1 MASRFRIIRC
11 FFPTTQS
18 ARIVGFAVAAI
29 LAGSVAAHAQ
39 VAPASSDSPSTP
51 AAAQPA
57 QTVPPVTLSNV
68 PAAKTRKQDKV
79 IESKD
84 TKKENKKVSKDNPLQ
99 GVDASLPDK
108 VLYDKALDAVKH
120 GRYDVARLDLQT
132 LLNTYSESQYQMRA
146 KLAIADSWFKEGGT
160 AALTQAEQEYKD
172 FITFF
177 PNAPEAA
184 EAQMRVGDIYFKQM
198 DKPDRDYAKA
208 VSAEHEY
215 RLFLQQ
221 FPESVLVPQVTQRL
235 RDVQEVMATR
245 EASVGDFYASHQ
257 NFAATIGRYQTVV
270 DTYPLYSHLD
280 QVLIGLGDAY
290 EAQAHFVR
298 GLNLPEGGK
307 ARLEKVFD
315 DQAAAAYRKVVLEH
329 SAAPHAEDA
338 KDRLAAMCQSVPTP
352 TAEQL
357 AASAALEASRSQYHL
372 TDVVRLLFLHEPD
385 TVLAATISA
394 PTLEDPAPTLAP
406 SVIHKNER
414 DFATA
419 LNPVP
424 LSSGPATAA
433 VKSPTTE
440 VAPTPAPAP
449 APAAKLAF
457 EDVPTAETGG
467 GAAIN
472 TSVSVGPATH
482 SSSSSGMSA
491 EIVNSGSSPAAAP
504 ADASGGLALPA
515 DKSKE
520 PLPAV
525 EKPAVAPDV
534 LNDVPATGQ
543 PGAAA
548 ATNGKK
554 PACDKS
560 DESCSSK
567 KKKKGLAKLN
577 PF

>member
-1 MASRFRIIRC
+1 MASSFSKIRS
-11 FFPTTQS
+11 FFPTAHS
-18 ARIVGFAVAAI
+18 ARIAGFAVAGV
-29 LAGSVAAHAQ
+29 LAASLAAHAQ
-39 VAPASSDSPSTP
+39 VAPASSDAP
-51 AAAQPA
+51 AATQPA
-57 QTVPPVTLSNV
+57 QTAPPVTFSNT

-84 TKKENKKVSKDNPLQ
+84 TKAENKKVSKDNPLE
-99 GVDASLPDK
+99 GVDARLPDK
-108 VLYDKALDAVKH
+108 VLYDKALDAIKH

-132 LLNTYSESQYQMRA
+132 LLNTYGESQYQMRS

-245 EASVGDFYASHQ
+245 EASIGDFYASHS
-257 NFAATIGRYQTVV
+257 NFAATIARYQTVV

-298 GLNLPEGGK
+298 NLPNLPEGSK
-307 ARLEKVFD
+307 ARLEKLFD
-315 DQAAAAYRKVVLEH
+315 DQAAANYRKVVLEH

-338 KDRLAAMCQSVPTP
+338 KDRLAAMGQKVPTP

-385 TVLAATISA
+385 TVQAATVNA
-394 PTLEDPAPTLAP
+394 PSLEDPKPTLAP
-406 SVIHKNER
+406 SVIHQSER
-414 DFATA
+414 DFAA
-419 LNPVP
+419 AVNPAP
-424 LSSGPATAA
+424 LSSGPAPTPKSAEATA
-433 VKSPTTE
+433 

-449 APAAKLAF
+449 AAPTPLAF
-457 EDVPTAETGG
+457 EDVPTA
-467 GAAIN
+467 GAGSSGAVN
-472 TSVSVGPATH
+472 TNVTVGPAT
-482 SSSSSGMSA
+482 SSRVGSNMSV
-491 EIVNSGSSPAAAP
+491 EIVNPGSSAAATP
-504 ADASGGLALPA
+504 VADPSGGLAPPV
-515 DKSKE
+515 DKSAA

-543 PGAAA
+543 PAAAA

-554 PACDKS
+554 PPCDKS

>member
-1 MASRFRIIRC
+1 MASGFLKIRS
-11 FFPTTQS
+11 FFPTAHS
-18 ARIVGFAVAAI
+18 ARIAGFAVAAV
-29 LAGSVAAHAQ
+29 LAASLAAHAQ
-39 VAPASSDSPSTP
+39 VAPASSDSP
-51 AAAQPA
+51 AATQPA
-57 QTVPPVTLSNV
+57 PAVPPVTLSNV
-68 PAAKTRKQDKV
+68 PATKTRKQDKV

-84 TKKENKKVSKDNPLQ
+84 TKKENKKVSKDNPLE
-99 GVDASLPDK
+99 GVDARLPDK
-108 VLYDKALDAVKH
+108 VLYDKALDAIKH

-132 LLNTYSESQYQMRA
+132 LLNTYGESQYQMRS

-245 EASVGDFYASHQ
+245 EAAIGDFYASHQ
-257 NFAATIGRYQTVV
+257 NFAATIARYQTVV
-270 DTYPLYSHLD
+270 DTYPLYSHID

-290 EAQAHFVR
+290 EAQAHYIR
-298 GLNLPEGGK
+298 TLPNLPESGR
-307 ARLEKVFD
+307 ARLERIFD
-315 DQAAAAYRKVVLEH
+315 DQAEANYRKVVLEH

-338 KDRLAAMCQSVPTP
+338 KDRLAAMSRPVPTP
-352 TAEQL
+352 TAEQA

-385 TVLAATISA
+385 TVQAATISA
-394 PTLEDPAPTLAP
+394 PSLEDPTPTLAP
-406 SVIHKNER
+406 TIIHQSER
-414 DFATA
+414 NFATA
-419 LNPVP
+419 MNPA
-424 LSSGPATAA
+424 LSSGPASVAA
-433 VKSPTTE
+433 KAPTPE
-440 VAPTPAPAP
+440 VAPAPAP
-449 APAAKLAF
+449 APVAAAPLAF
-457 EDVPTAETGG
+457 GEVPTAGSG
-467 GAAIN
+467 SGAAIN
-472 TSVSVGPATH
+472 TNVSVGSATKTA
-482 SSSSSGMSA
+482 SGSGMSV
-491 EIVNSGSSPAAAP
+491 EIVNPGSSPTP
-504 ADASGGLALPA
+504 VADPSQGLALPV
-515 DKSKE
+515 DKASA
-520 PLPAV
+520 PLPDA

-534 LNDVPATGQ
+534 LNDAAGAGQ
-543 PGAAA
+543 PAGAAA
-548 ATNGKK
+548 TTAAKK

-567 KKKKGLAKLN
+567 RKKKGLAKLN

>member
-1 MASRFRIIRC
+1 MASGFRTIRC
-11 FFPTTQS
+11 FFPTAHS
-18 ARIVGFAVAAI
+18 ARIAGFAVAAV
-29 LAGSVAAHAQ
+29 LAASLGAHAQ
-39 VAPASSDSPSTP
+39 VAPASSESP

-57 QTVPPVTLSNV
+57 QTAPPVTLSNT
-68 PAAKTRKQDKV
+68 PAAKTRRQDRV

-84 TKKENKKVSKDNPLQ
+84 TKKENKKVSKDNPLE
-99 GVDASLPDK
+99 GVDARLPDK
-108 VLYDKALDAVKH
+108 VLYDKALDAIKH

-132 LLNTYSESQYQMRA
+132 LLNTYGESQYQMRS

-245 EASVGDFYASHQ
+245 EAAIGDFYASHN
-257 NFAATIGRYQTVV
+257 NFAATIARYQTVV

-290 EAQAHFVR
+290 EAQSHFVR
-298 GLNLPEGGK
+298 TLPNLPEGSK
-307 ARLEKVFD
+307 ARLQKLFD
-315 DQAAAAYRKVVLEH
+315 DQAAANYRKVVLEH

-338 KDRLAAMCQSVPTP
+338 KDRLAAMGQKIPTP
-352 TAEQL
+352 TAEQV

-385 TVLAATISA
+385 TVQAATVDA
-394 PTLEDPAPTLAP
+394 PSLEDPKPTLAP
-406 SVIHKNER
+406 AVIHQSER
-414 DFATA
+414 DFAA
-419 LNPVP
+419 AVNPAP
-424 LSSGPATAA
+424 LSSGPAPTARSA
-433 VKSPTTE
+433 STS
-440 VAPTPAPAP
+440 VAAPAPAP
-449 APAAKLAF
+449 APAAALAF
-457 EDVPTAETGG
+457 EDVPTSGAGS
-467 GAAIN
+467 GAALN
-472 TSVSVGPATH
+472 TNVSTGSA
-482 SSSSSGMSA
+482 SSSRAASGMSV
-491 EIVNSGSSPAAAP
+491 EIVNSGSSTAAAP
-504 ADASGGLALPA
+504 SADASGGLALPV

-543 PGAAA
+543 PAAA
-548 ATNGKK
+548 PAATKGKK
-554 PACDKS
+554 PVCDKS

-567 KKKKGLAKLN
+567 RKKKGLAKLN